1 MSWFTDT
8 LKSVA
13 PFVPIAIAIF
23 APEEF
28 LADIGTSL
36 GATAGTATATAVGSA
51 AVSGGAT
58 ALAGGSP
65 EDVAKSAGGAF
76 IGSEVSQTA
85 APYTNKAVATGLG
98 QTTSALA
105 TGKDPETAL
114 KQGLI
119 AGSVEGAFG
128 SPSSD
133 ASAIEKATTGAEK
146 YITSKTLSDILLKP
160 STPTYQTG
168 GGGGTTLDTSVTTT
182 GAGQSPGSQ
191 ALGQALR
198 VGDVGGAIFGS
209 GDKESNGKKSGWNV
223 ESLRYM
229 GNSEA

>member
-1 MSWFTDT
+1 MG
-8 LKSVA
+8 KSAAPLLQVA
-13 PFVPIAIAIF
+13 TIGIAVF
-23 APEEF
+23 APE
-28 LADIGTSL
+28 LLPMIGESL

-51 AVSGGAT
+51 AVAGGAT
-58 ALAGGSP
+58 ALAEGSP
-65 EDVAKSAGGAF
+65 EDIAKSAGGAF

-85 APYTNKAVATGLG
+85 APYTNKAVASGLG
-98 QTTSALA
+98 QTAGSLA
-105 TGKDPETAL
+105 AGKDPQTAL

-119 AGSVEGAFG
+119 AGTVQGAFG
-128 SPSSD
+128 SPSAD
-133 ASAIEKATTGAEK
+133 ASTTEKAITGAEK
-146 YITSKTLSDILLKP
+146 YITSKALSDILLKP
-160 STPTYQTG
+160 PTSTYQTGG

-198 VGDVGGAIFGS
+198 TGDIGGTIFGS
-209 GDKESNGKKSGWNV
+209 SDKENRGKKSGWNV